1 MTTALERTVDR
12 PRVVRELLRRFEQ
25 RITVITAA
33 AGYGKTTALALAV
46 AHNHLDPLGHD
57 VWLGAEVAD
66 GDPLHLL
73 GGLATALDI
82 EPVGDERDTM
92 DRILDAVLS
101 RAPDDVALIV
111 DDVHVLIDTPSVSIV
126 TELLQRL
133 PANGH
138 LVLAGRLALPVPLGR
153 LRAHG
158 MVVELASA
166 DLALDDE
173 ELGELR
179 VLRSDNDLDDLPRH
193 AATAD
198 LHLAAGSSAGVE
210 FLWEE
215 VLSGVEDDRLTALKR
230 AAVLDVLDEHMIS
243 ELTDGNYDID
253 TLVAGVPLVEGDRE
267 RRMHSL
273 LRDALAARSTPG
285 EMNKALS
292 IAGDVE
298 RSRERFSLAVA
309 YYLAAGDALSAH
321 DAARDF
327 ALTPTLKQSME
338 AIAAIRSQLVD
349 LEPTGALTACYEA
362 MSMFGGL
369 ENHVVPKFNDVAHQA
384 RADDDALLETL
395 AYHRMLQA
403 SFIGFELPMEPL
415 VDRLSELATDVP
427 FARGVHAHARS
438 QVAQLGGDPDAAV
451 AALADYHHLGDTAE
465 VVMRAERLCDLGRP
479 EEVAVGLG
487 PDALAGLPPGT
498 EIFIAFAMWLRG
510 ESTPEFAEAIVGD
523 MIPTVVRRGLTH
535 PTVSILGVGTT
546 IALAAGDVAAARRRA
561 ERAREVS
568 ELGVGATIG
577 LFASVAEA
585 SVAAVTQSDEV
596 AAQIL
601 APEQTGLAITV
612 WPLRGHLLALPLIY
626 VTRPET
632 RDVLNR
638 CAFGHSLNTAVSA
651 GRALVAARD
660 GEVEPAGRLPWGE
673 PNLLRVHVLPHHLAE
688 LGCAALAAGNSSAM
702 TVLEQLPDRA
712 VLLRRVADS
721 AVAPTRAVAEDLLGT
736 LPRRADYDYEVR
748 LLGAPQLV
756 RDGAPVDDPDWVRRP
771 QVQLLFAA
779 LLEHRRMHRHD
790 LIEMLWPDHGD
801 DAKAGQ
807 RLRTALSMLTRI
819 LEPDRD
825 TSTPALV
832 VRTEGDHV
840 VVDDSVRTDVSRFEE
855 LAAAARSDDQA
866 GLPRRALRS
875 YEAAADTY
883 RGDYLDGIDAGWA
896 VFTRLRLR
904 SLAMGAMCRIA
915 ELTAASGE
923 PELAASWAERA
934 RRIDPFNERAARTF
948 VQALGA
954 SGDRT
959 GALLAAHEFVNA
971 QRAAG
976 LEPTPETLRVI
987 ERLEGR

>member
-1 MTTALERTVDR
+1 M
-12 PRVVRELLRRFEQ
+12 VRELLGRFDH
-25 RITVITAA
+25 RVTVVTAA

-46 AHNHLDPLGHD
+46 AHNQLDPLGDD
-57 VWLGAEVAD
+57 VWLGAEPAD

-82 EPVGDERDTM
+82 EPVGDERDTI

-101 RAPDDVALIV
+101 RAPDDVAVII
-111 DDVHVLIDTPSVSIV
+111 DDVHALVDTPSVSVV

-138 LVLAGRLALPVPLGR
+138 LVLAGRVPVPVPLAR

-158 MVVELASA
+158 MVLELDST
-166 DLALDDE
+166 DLALDDGELE
-173 ELGELR
+173 ELRTLR
-179 VLRSDNDLDDLPRH
+179 NDSDLDDLPRH

-215 VLSGVEDDRLTALKR
+215 VLSAIEEDRLDALKR
-230 AAVLDVLDEHMIS
+230 AAVLDVLDEHMIA
-243 ELTDGNYDID
+243 EMTDGNFDID
-253 TLVAGVPLVEGDRE
+253 TLVAGVPLIEGDRE

-273 LRDALAARSTPG
+273 LRDALLARSTRG
-285 EMNKALS
+285 EMNKARS
-292 IAGDVE
+292 VAGDVE
-298 RSRERFSLAVA
+298 RRRERFSLAVA

-338 AIAAIRSQLVD
+338 AIAAIRSQLTE
-349 LEPTGALTACYEA
+349 LEPTSALTACYEA

-369 ENHVVPKFNDVAHQA
+369 ENHVVPKFNDVAQHA
-384 RADDDALLETL
+384 RNDGDALLETL

-415 VDRLSELATDVP
+415 VNRLSELTDEVP

-438 QVAQLGGDPDAAV
+438 QVAQYRGDADAAV
-451 AALADYHHLGDTAE
+451 AALVDYHHLGETAE

-487 PDALAGLPPGT
+487 PDALADLPPGT

-510 ESTPEFAEAIVGD
+510 ESSPEFAEAVVGD

-546 IALAAGDVAAARRRA
+546 IALAAGDLTAARRRA
-561 ERAREVS
+561 ERAREVTQ
-568 ELGVGATIG
+568 LGVGATIE
-577 LFASVAEA
+577 LFASIAEA
-585 SVAAVTQSDEV
+585 SVAAVAEGDD
-596 AAQIL
+596 AAAAIL
-601 APEQTGLAITV
+601 DPAHTGLPITV

-632 RDVLNR
+632 RDVLDA
-638 CAFGHSLNTAVSA
+638 CAFGHSMSAAVAA

-660 GEVEPAGRLPWGE
+660 GDVEPAARLPWGE
-673 PNLLRVHVLPHHLAE
+673 ANLLRVHVLPHHLAE
-688 LGCAALAAGNSSAM
+688 LGCAALAGGNASAGA
-702 TVLEQLPDRA
+702 VLEQLPDRA
-712 VLLRRVADS
+712 SLLRRVAEMS
-721 AVAPTRAVAEDLLGT
+721 PMPTREVALDLLGS
-736 LPRRADYDYEVR
+736 LPRRPDHDYEVC
-748 LLGAPQLV
+748 LLGAPMLL
-756 RDGAPVDDPDWVRRP
+756 RDGAPIDDPEWTRRP
-771 QVQLLFAA
+771 QVQLLMAA
-779 LLEHRRMHRHD
+779 LLEHRRIHRQD
-790 LIEMLWPDHGD
+790 LLEALWPDHGD
-801 DAKAGQ
+801 DTKAAQ
-807 RLRTALSMLTRI
+807 RLRTALSMLVRI

-825 TSTPALV
+825 GSAPALY
-832 VRTEGDHV
+832 VRTEGDHI
-840 VVDDSVRTDVSRFEE
+840 VVDDSVHTDIARFEE
-855 LAAAARSDDQA
+855 LAATARSDDQA

-875 YEAAADTY
+875 YQAAAEIY
-883 RGDYLDGIDAGWA
+883 RGDYLDGLDAGWA

-904 SLAMGAMCRIA
+904 SLAVGAMCRIA

-923 PELAASWAERA
+923 PEAAAQWAERA
-934 RRIDPFNERAARTF
+934 RRLDPFNERAARTF
-948 VQALGA
+948 IQALGA
-954 SGDRT
+954 SGDRSS
-959 GALLAAHEFVNA
+959 ARAAADEFLNA

-976 LEPTPETLRVI
+976 LEPGADTMRVI
-987 ERLEGR
+987 ERLGGG